1 MPGHL
6 HYFFACP
13 LDASHGEGAQTTGKT
28 TFNPQLQ
35 RELPHSNSLACRCQ
49 DLLQT
54 RIMAGDCWRPKYI
67 LAGSRLAEDGAF
79 ESEDFSS
86 VMQSHFQ
93 LKGVDC
99 CCFCMCS
106 SLQLVP
112 SFLDVGRVRLALLS
126 QHCPGLGAL
135 ALALA
140 ESS

>member
-1 MPGHL
+1 MMHRLEKALKPQ
-6 HYFFACP
+6 
-13 LDASHGEGAQTTGKT
+13 EKT
-28 TFNPQLQ
+28 IFNPQLQ

-79 ESEDFSS
+79 DLNQKTSPALCSLTFN
-86 VMQSHFQ
+86 
-93 LKGVDC
+93 LKASTAAAFAC
-99 CCFCMCS
+99 AAHCS
-106 SLQLVP
+106 LFRP
-112 SFLDVGRVRLALLS
+112 FLDVGRVRLALLS